1 MRLRCSGNPAAAI
14 GGREAGMS
22 ATDRADTGNLTQDDK
37 TQDVYDYD
45 NGLEDGHETDTDPE
59 L

>member
-1 MRLRCSGNPAAAI
+1 MRLRCSGNPTTAI

-22 ATDRADTGNLTQDDK
+22 ATDHADAGNVTQDDK
-37 TQDVYDYD
+37 TQGVYDYND
-45 NGLEDGHETDTDPE
+45 GLEDGHETDTDPK